1 MFYAGDIVKIL
12 DGNLITD
19 YGPSWVRGMNAF
31 IGQVC
36 EVASVEERSAG
47 WYAIKLDPLKNTV
60 LNSEGFDVTNY
71 IFEAR
76 GLELIERQEFDAK
89 LFEMDDITGLLI

>member
-1 MFYAGDIVKIL
+1 MFYVGDIVKIL
-12 DGNLITD
+12 DGNLIPD

-36 EVASVEERSAG
+36 EVARVEERAAG
-47 WYAIKLDPLKNTV
+47 WCAIKLDPLKDTV
-60 LNSEGFDVTNY
+60 LNSEGCGVTDY
-71 IFEAR
+71 IFDAR
-76 GLELIERQEFDAK
+76 GLELIERQEYDAK

>member
-1 MFYAGDIVKIL
+1 MFFVGDIVRIL
-12 DGNLITD
+12 DGNPIVD

-36 EVASVEERSAG
+36 EVASVEQRSAG
-47 WYAIKLDPLKNTV
+47 WYAIRLDPLGNVV

-71 IFEAR
+71 VFEER
-76 GLELIERQEFDAK
+76 GLELVERPKCDEK
-89 LFEMDDITGLLI
+89 IFEMDDITGLLI